1 MSRIKDALKKAKL
14 EREGLKPVSM
24 AYRPVQKPDSRPITG
39 KIQTKIISYSEDAAK
54 KHKLI
59 TPYLEDPDLAE
70 RLKLLRTK
78 VLSETQANDDR
89 TILITSSLD
98 KEGKTFIAVNLAIT
112 FAREVDQ
119 TVLLVD
125 VNLKNPS
132 VLNVFG
138 IQAEEGLTDYLLHDK
153 SLSDLLIRPGIEKLV
168 ILPSGK
174 PVENSAE
181 LLRSLK
187 MQDLVK
193 EMKNR
198 YGDRYIFFDAPS
210 ILTSVDTVVM
220 SKYIDRTLF
229 VIESGRVQPEKV
241 LEALKLLE
249 EDKILG
255 TILNKRDIAGFQ

>member
-1 MSRIKDALKKAKL
+1 
-14 EREGLKPVSM
+14 
-24 AYRPVQKPDSRPITG
+24 
-39 KIQTKIISYSEDAAK
+39 
-54 KHKLI
+54 
-59 TPYLEDPDLAE
+59 
-70 RLKLLRTK
+70 
-78 VLSETQANDDR
+78 
-89 TILITSSLD
+89 LD

-132 VLNVFG
+132 VLNAFG
-138 IQAEEGLTDYLLHDK
+138 IQAEEGLTDYLLYDK
-153 SLSDLLIRPGIEKLV
+153 SLSDLLVRPGIEKLV

-193 EMKNR
+193 KMKNR

-229 VIESGRVQPEKV
+229 VIESGRVQPGKV
-241 LEALKLLE
+241 LEALNLLE